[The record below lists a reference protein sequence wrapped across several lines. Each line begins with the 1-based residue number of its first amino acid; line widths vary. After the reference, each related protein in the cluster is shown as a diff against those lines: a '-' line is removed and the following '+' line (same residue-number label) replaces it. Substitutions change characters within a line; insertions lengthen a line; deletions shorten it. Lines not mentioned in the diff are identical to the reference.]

1 MNIEEMALWPS
12 GPLSLFTNF
21 DCVNREIFTVIDP
34 LEAKSATIAAL
45 QFRGA
50 GMACRAFLTGIHL
63 TETGTMECNLPALN
77 AEGRLT
83 RVGKLLERGAA
94 GIGEWQ
100 LMDKGRP
107 AFRHRNSTG

>member
-1 MNIEEMALWPS
+1 MNIEEMALWPAVIV
-12 GPLSLFTNF
+12 TNF

-50 GMACRAFLTGIHL
+50 GMAYRAFLTGIRL
-63 TETGTMECNLPALN
+63 TEAGTMECNLPALN

-83 RVGKLLERGAA
+83 RVDELLERGAA

-100 LMDKGRP
+100 LMDKGKP
-107 AFRHRNSTG
+107 VFRHRNSTG

>member
-1 MNIEEMALWPS
+1 M
-12 GPLSLFTNF
+12 
-21 DCVNREIFTVIDP
+21 IDP

-50 GMACRAFLTGIHL
+50 GMAYRAFLTGIHL
-63 TETGTMECNLPALN
+63 TEAGTMECNLPALN

-83 RVGKLLERGAA
+83 RVDELLERGAA

-100 LMDKGRP
+100 LMDKGKP
-107 AFRHRNSTG
+107 VFRHRNSTG